1 VSTTDSSE
9 NSPAWRAVR
18 WLLFLG
24 GLFLF
29 AWVFHRAGP
38 LQVYHDVLAQGWAIV
53 PYIVLSGLENSLHT
67 LSCLRCVSPAYRAA
81 LPWWRMFLLYHMAY
95 AINSSTPTGDVG
107 GDVARGIAMQRHVPG
122 AEAASAVLVN
132 KFTFSIARMA
142 VAAALTGMT
151 LVAFHLDP
159 AKAWVIGLGSAL
171 TTLALVLF
179 AVVQAKGMLGLVL
192 SKLARVAGKKAQE
205 EMKLHASY
213 LDLRL
218 REIYRDR
225 KGDLLASIGLDAAA
239 FLVGVLQRSL
249 LIAVVLGPGSF
260 GPGKLLLLGGAVWGV
275 TNLVEMVFFFVVAR
289 LGVRE
294 GGYQTAFEAVGLAG
308 EKGVVLS
315 VLDRVDQLFWTILGF
330 SVYWHY
336 LLRPPSRERE
346 PAVCIDRGTK

>member
-1 VSTTDSSE
+1 MSSTDSSLKAPG
-9 NSPAWRAVR
+9 SRAVR

-24 GLFLF
+24 GLLLF
-29 AWVFHRAGP
+29 AWVLGRAGP
-38 LQVYHDVLAQGWAIV
+38 LQVYHDLLAQGWAIV

-67 LSCLRCVSPAYRAA
+67 LSCLRCVSPAHRAA

-107 GDVARGIAMQRHVPG
+107 GDVARGIALRRYVPG

-142 VAAALTGMT
+142 VAAALTGVT
-151 LVAFHLDP
+151 LLAFHLDP
-159 AKAWVIGLGSAL
+159 AKAWLIGLGSAL

-205 EMKLHASY
+205 ALTLHASY
-213 LDLRL
+213 MDLRL

-225 KGDLLASIGLDAAA
+225 RGDLLASIGLDAAA
-239 FLVGVLQRSL
+239 FLLGVLQRSL
-249 LIAVVLGPGSF
+249 LIAVLLGAGSF

-275 TNLVEMVFFFVVAR
+275 TNLIEMMFFFVVAR

-315 VLDRVDQLFWTILGF
+315 VVDRVDQLFWTILGF

-336 LLRPPSRERE
+336 LLRPPPGERK
-346 PAVCIDRGTK
+346 PVIQGAK